1 MPFVARHLALAAIMT
16 ALAGMGTAARD
27 DTDNEPAA
35 LGSASRVA
43 ERTESLPFRGVER
56 MRNEVL
62 EGARRDFDAAIQG
75 PSGFDECFFAGF
87 RRELTQERLGSLIA
101 THRKRG
107 EAAAARALNG
117 LGAPV
122 GDACGGRHR
131 VPQLIE
137 AATGVT
143 SDR

>member
-1 MPFVARHLALAAIMT
+1 MPFVARHLALAAIMI
-16 ALAGMGTAARD
+16 ALAGVGTAACD
-27 DTDNEPAA
+27 DTNNEPAA
-35 LGSASRVA
+35 PGSESRVA

-56 MRNEVL
+56 TRNEVL
-62 EGARRDFDAAIQG
+62 DGARRDFDAAIQG
-75 PSGFDECFFAGF
+75 PPGFDDCFIARF

-137 AATGVT
+137 AATGLR
-143 SDR
+143 SER